1 MEFNKKLVIDLDHT
15 LTKGDNNNYKYVSP
29 NNEIIA
35 KLKQYKKDGFYICIY
50 TARNMRKYS
59 GDMKK
64 INSFTLPII
73 LNWLK
78 KYDVPFD
85 EVVVGK
91 PWCGYSG
98 FYVDDKAIR
107 PSEFLKFSYSQI
119 KRLINI

>member
-1 MEFNKKLVIDLDHT
+1 
-15 LTKGDNNNYKYVSP
+15 
-29 NNEIIA
+29 
-35 KLKQYKKDGFYICIY
+35 
-50 TARNMRKYS
+50 
-59 GDMKK
+59 MKK